1 LEPNYALSI
10 MQSQDLVARRGI
22 ILRPDVPGREF
33 REAMIHFG
41 EDDERSV
48 LSLLH
53 HGPPGYYLH
62 YFGHFAR
69 PDRDEW
75 LSLGDPTRLAEGMM
89 PDDWE
94 PSAGLFI
101 PPDRAWLVI
110 EEFCRTGQRPDK
122 IEWLRPEV
130 MPEEGIW

>member
-1 LEPNYALSI
+1 VALK
-10 MQSQDLVARRGI
+10 GI
-22 ILRPDVPGREF
+22 ILGPNVPGREF
-33 REAMIHFG
+33 GEAMIHFG

-53 HGPPGYYLH
+53 HGPLGYYLH

-75 LSLGDPTRLAEGMM
+75 LSLGDPTRLAEVVM

-94 PSAGLFI
+94 ASAGLFI
-101 PPDRAWLVI
+101 RPDRAWLVI
-110 EEFCRTGQRPDK
+110 EEFCRTGQRSDE
-122 IEWLRPEV
+122 IEGIRPED
-130 MPEEGIW
+130 MPEEGMW